1 MQDEGSE
8 DMTLL
13 ISANEVAQIAFK
25 VPSVIAASLK
35 FAGVGFIAMF
45 VVVNIDAMVDC
56 VDVMAWHLSF
66 SWAILNGETVLKGFF
81 F

>member
-56 VDVMAWHLSF
+56 VDVMAWRLQLYVIF
-66 SWAILNGETVLKGFF
+66 LGNIEW
-81 F
+81 

>member
-13 ISANEVAQIAFK
+13 ISANEMVQIAFK

-35 FAGVGFIAMF
+35 FAGVGFIAIF
-45 VVVNIDAMVDC
+45 VVVNNDAMVDC
-56 VDVMAWHLSF
+56 VGFYGMASV
-66 SWAILNGETVLKGFF
+66 VLCHFPGQY
-81 F
+81 

>member
-13 ISANEVAQIAFK
+13 ISANEMVQIAFK

-35 FAGVGFIAMF
+35 FAGVGFVVMF

-56 VDVMAWHLSF
+56 IGCCDMASAALCNF
-66 SWAILNGETVLKGFF
+66 PVQY
-81 F
+81 